1 MGKIRHAVRTAA
13 PRTQF
18 ATRTKSS
25 ESNSTKPFGQKR
37 GSLRPD
43 AESGSGR
50 EKSAMPATDDGVLDE
65 WLEPDKDA
73 DLDQWLHEHGADG
86 GVDDRSR

>member
-1 MGKIRHAVRTAA
+1 MGKARNAARSAA

-18 ATRTKSS
+18 GARSKSTENS
-25 ESNSTKPFGQKR
+25 SRESFAPKR
-37 GSLRPD
+37 GSLRPE

-50 EKSAMPATDDGVLDE
+50 EKSAMLATDDEVLDE

>member
-1 MGKIRHAVRTAA
+1 MGKARNAARTAA
-13 PRTQF
+13 SRTQF
-18 ATRTKSS
+18 GVRSKSTGNTS
-25 ESNSTKPFGQKR
+25 RESFAPKR

-50 EKSAMPATDDGVLDE
+50 EKSAMRATDDDVLDE

>member
-1 MGKIRHAVRTAA
+1 MGKTRNAARTAA
-13 PRTQF
+13 PRMQF
-18 ATRTKSS
+18 GARTKSTENTPK
-25 ESNSTKPFGQKR
+25 ESFAPKR

-86 GVDDRSR
+86 GPDDRSR